1 MKLNRKLGLFAAI
14 AALMILALILGT
26 GSIVSAST
34 PPDPVSCYCTQ
45 PILSLTKGSAYWGS
59 YSDYTSRALS
69 VNYDI
74 SNNSANYANAH
85 NLEIV
90 GTANTNGVTLV
101 DNGRNVNMVPAGEC
115 ELVTVKYNVPV
126 GVGSFNTTVY
136 ATTSDQ
142 CGSSYSYPGPMPLP

>member
-1 MKLNRKLGLFAAI
+1 MKLKRKLGLVAAV
-14 AALMILALILGT
+14 AALMTLALSLGAS
-26 GSIVSAST
+26 GIVSAST

-45 PILSLTKGSAYWGS
+45 PLLSLTKASVYWGS

-85 NLEIV
+85 SLEIV
-90 GTANTNGVTLV
+90 GATSTNGVTLL

-115 ELVTVKYNVPV
+115 ELVTVKYTVPP
-126 GVGSFNTTVY
+126 GVGSYNTTVY

-142 CGSSYSYPGPMPLP
+142 CGNSYSYPGPMPTP

>member
-1 MKLNRKLGLFAAI
+1 MKLNRKLGLVVAV
-14 AALMILALILGT
+14 AALMILALMLGA

-45 PILSLTKGSAYWGS
+45 PLLSLTKGSVYWGS
-59 YSDYTSRALS
+59 YTNYTSGVLS

-85 NLEIV
+85 NLKIV
-90 GTANTNGVTLV
+90 GTTNTNGVTLV

-115 ELVTVKYNVPV
+115 ELVTVKYKVPSS
-126 GVGSFNTTVY
+126 GVGSFSTTVY

-142 CGSSYSYPGPMPLP
+142 CGTSYSYPGPMPL